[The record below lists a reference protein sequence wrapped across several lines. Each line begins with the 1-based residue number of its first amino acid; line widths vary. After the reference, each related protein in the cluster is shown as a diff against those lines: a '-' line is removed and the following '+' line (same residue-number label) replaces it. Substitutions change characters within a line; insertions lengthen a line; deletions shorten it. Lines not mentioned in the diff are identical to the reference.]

1 LEQLDLEHIH
11 FRYGR
16 KPNTP
21 YILQDVSLHLR
32 SQKIIA
38 LVGESGSGKTTLG
51 KLAVGLLATDS
62 GVTQFNGQSL
72 KDRKVFKQ
80 YRRAVQMVHQDPY
93 ASLNPTARVL
103 DIIGGGLLQ
112 HRLATRK
119 TVRARTLETLADVGL
134 PATEEF
140 LQRYPIQLSGGQRQ
154 RVSIGRAMALNPKIV
169 VADESVS
176 MLDVSMRVAM
186 LDLMLGLRDSRGV
199 GYLFIT
205 HDFGVVRYFAE
216 GETVMVMYRGR
227 IIESGMAED
236 VIAHPQHP
244 YTALLLE
251 SAPVPDPVQNRARGV
266 IPSAALKEDT
276 GWLTRGCR
284 FRGRCIR
291 ADAQCEDVEPVLS
304 PEGASHQAACFHPG

>member
-1 LEQLDLEHIH
+1 MERLDLEHIH

-16 KPNTP
+16 KLGVP
-21 YILQDVSLHLR
+21 YILDDVSVHLR
-32 SQKIIA
+32 SHKIIA

-51 KLAVGLLATDS
+51 KLAVGLLTPHR
-62 GVTQFNGQSL
+62 GVAQFNGQPL
-72 KDRKVFKQ
+72 HDPGVFKR
-80 YRRAVQMVHQDPY
+80 YRRTVQMVHQDPY

-119 TVRARTLETLADVGL
+119 TVRAHVLATLADVGL

-140 LQRYPIQLSGGQRQ
+140 IQRYPSQLSGGQRQ
-154 RVSIGRAMALNPKIV
+154 RVSIGRAMALKPEIV

-186 LDLMLGLRDSRGV
+186 LDLMLGLRDGRGV

-216 GETVMVMYRGR
+216 GETVMVMYQGR
-227 IIESGMAED
+227 IIESGISEE
-236 VIAHPQHP
+236 VITHPQHP
-244 YTALLLE
+244 YTALLLA
-251 SAPVPDPVQNRARGV
+251 SAPVPDPIQNRARGP
-266 IPSAALKEDT
+266 IPSVALKEASGLMT
-276 GWLTRGCR
+276 QGCR
-284 FRGRCIR
+284 FRDRCMR
-291 ADAQCEDVEPVLS
+291 ADAQCAEEEPVLS